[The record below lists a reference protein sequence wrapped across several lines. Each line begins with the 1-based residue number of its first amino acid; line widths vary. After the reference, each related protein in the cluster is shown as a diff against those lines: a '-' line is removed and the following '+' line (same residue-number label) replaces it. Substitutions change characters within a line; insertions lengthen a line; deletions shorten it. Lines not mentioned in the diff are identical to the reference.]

1 MKVGREM
8 ALGLWRMLGVMMGIL
23 LTGGTLGW
31 AADDLGVI
39 PKVGELRS
47 IGFPE
52 PVEKTLKNGLRVIV
66 VERPGVPLLTVELVV
81 KSGGEV
87 DPLGKGGAMEMLATM
102 LMRGAGKWSAPEL
115 AEMVEALGGTIGTG
129 AGWDETTAR
138 LGVMT
143 N

>member
-8 ALGLWRMLGVMMGIL
+8 ALGLWRILGVMMGISMA
-23 LTGGTLGW
+23 GGTLGW

-39 PKVGELRS
+39 PVVGELRT

-52 PVEKTLKNGLRVIV
+52 PVEKILKNGLRVIV

-87 DPLGKGGAMEMLATM
+87 DPGDDWDGSGVGCDDGAVGGDDQS
-102 LMRGAGKWSAPEL
+102 GGGG
-115 AEMVEALGGTIGTG
+115 VEDISGGDFASDVWGG
-129 AGWDETTAR
+129 G
-138 LGVMT
+138 G
-143 N
+143 